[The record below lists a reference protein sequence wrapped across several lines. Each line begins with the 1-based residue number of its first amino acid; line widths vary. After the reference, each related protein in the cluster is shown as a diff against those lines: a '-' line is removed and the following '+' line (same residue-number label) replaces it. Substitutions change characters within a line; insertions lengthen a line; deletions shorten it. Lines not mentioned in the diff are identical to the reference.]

1 MVMLILVLVLA
12 SATALFALQNT
23 DTVIIQFLLWRYQT
37 SLVLVIL
44 GSFTSGVALA
54 ILASVGG
61 RLRRR
66 RDRRSLESTIESQQ
80 NRIRDLED
88 QVRSVHET
96 SPSS

>member
-1 MVMLILVLVLA
+1 MVTLTLA
-12 SATALFALQNT
+12 LLLALATALFALQNT
-23 DTVIIQFLLWRYQT
+23 DTVIIQFLLWHYQT

-66 RDRRSLESTIESQQ
+66 RARRSLESTIESQQ
-80 NRIRDLED
+80 NRIRDLEK